1 MSAQSQ
7 VPKALAINLTTR
19 GYVFVQFNSPMSPF
33 DWGERVIKAHDKHE
47 ATLKDL
53 RLLIE
58 KFGPDVLV
66 IEDAASSGF
75 KRGARARKL
84 YRDINRL
91 ADSTVIS
98 CLCYSREAIFRA
110 FSKYD
115 PRNKH
120 DVAKVIAAHIPE
132 FQFQLPAKRKAW
144 QSQSSRQLLF
154 HAISLGITFY
164 AADGYYFTTA
174 SS

>member
-1 MSAQSQ
+1 MSAQFQ

-33 DWGERVIKAHDKHE
+33 DWGERVIKARDKHE

-66 IEDAASSGF
+66 IEDAVSSGF
-75 KRGARARKL
+75 KRGVRARKL

-91 ADSTVIS
+91 ADSTVLS
-98 CLCYSREAIFRA
+98 FAIFQQER
-110 FSKYD
+110 
-115 PRNKH
+115 R
-120 DVAKVIAAHIPE
+120 
-132 FQFQLPAKRKAW
+132 W
-144 QSQSSRQLLF
+144 
-154 HAISLGITFY
+154 
-164 AADGYYFTTA
+164 
-174 SS
+174 